1 MFKDNT
7 LYTGTLH
14 HILQY
19 IIVYITYLRSLRRT
33 DDSKLLL
40 FFNHISEK
48 YFWTYAGIKVLVL
61 AYFVSNKNVF
71 ELKIGEMIKTFA
83 NTEARNS

>member
-1 MFKDNT
+1 LFKDNT

-14 HILQY
+14 HILQC
-19 IIVYITYLRSLRRT
+19 IVYITYLRSLRRT

-48 YFWTYAGIKVLVL
+48 IFLNL
-61 AYFVSNKNVF
+61 C
-71 ELKIGEMIKTFA
+71 
-83 NTEARNS
+83 R

>member
-1 MFKDNT
+1 MIQSCYYFLTIFQK
-7 LYTGTLH
+7 
-14 HILQY
+14 
-19 IIVYITYLRSLRRT
+19 
-33 DDSKLLL
+33 
-40 FFNHISEK
+40 K
-48 YFWTYAGIKVLVL
+48 YFWTYVGNGVLVL

>member
-1 MFKDNT
+1 LFKDNT

-14 HILQY
+14 HILQC
-19 IIVYITYLRSLRRT
+19 IVYITYLRSLRRT

-48 YFWTYAGIKVLVL
+48 YFWTYVGNGVLVL